1 LGLLDFLPFYSLA
14 FFALVTTPL
23 GLIRSRRSQTSLGP
37 FVGLFGLA
45 VALGSAVWLGFR
57 AVQSP
62 MSNPPP
68 AISTDLFTLFFTGVL
83 ISVSIFVGVASLTF
97 MKGDQNEAPYFG
109 LLLLST
115 LGMIVLAASLDLIL
129 LYVGWE
135 LMSIPTYALTA
146 FRKKDPNSNE
156 AAMKFFV
163 LSALSSALI
172 VYAISLVFGVTG
184 STNLVT
190 IASQLGSI
198 GPDTRAFGVLAIV
211 LFIVGFGV
219 KMAVVPFH
227 MWIPDAF
234 EGAPTT
240 IAAFLAAGAK
250 MASFAAAFRVF
261 LIGMSLFH
269 VDWYSTFALVAVATM
284 TLGNVAALM
293 QKSFTRLLAY
303 SSIAQAGYIII
314 ALAAPVT
321 SSGAPLGL
329 TGGLF
334 HVLNYSILKTAAFI
348 AAAAVATHLPINNL
362 DSFNGLSRRMPQT
375 SFNIAI
381 LFLGLAGVPP
391 LSGFFSK
398 AMLFTGAVGSPSGW
412 GGYLAIAALI
422 NSGFSMGYYGW
433 LIKRMYFDEP
443 SELTRL
449 SEPRGYLVVLWAA
462 SILTIVIGI
471 YPQPWINLS
480 QSAAN
485 ALMRNV
491 PVPAP

>member
-1 LGLLDFLPFYSLA
+1 MGLIDFLPFYSLA
-14 FFALVTTPL
+14 FFALITTPL
-23 GLIRSRRSQTSLGP
+23 GMLRTRNARVRLGP
-37 FVGLFGLA
+37 VAGLLGLA
-45 VALGSAVWLGFR
+45 IALGSAVWLGFR
-57 AVQSP
+57 STSVST
-62 MSNPPP
+62 SNPPP
-68 AISTDLFTLFFTGVL
+68 VISTDLFTYFFTGVL
-83 ISVSIFVGVASLTF
+83 VAVAIFVGVASLTF

-115 LGMIVLAASLDLIL
+115 LGMVVLAASLDLIL

-135 LMSIPTYALTA
+135 LMSVPTYALTA

-172 VYAISLVFGVTG
+172 VYAISLVFGITG
-184 STNLVT
+184 STNIVT
-190 IASQLGSI
+190 IALRLGSI
-198 GPDTRAFGVLAIV
+198 GADTRAFGVLAIV

-240 IAAFLAAGAK
+240 IGAFLAAGAK

-269 VDWYSTFALVAVATM
+269 VDWYSTFAIVAVATM

-321 SSGAPLGL
+321 SSGIPLGL

-334 HVLNYSILKTAAFI
+334 YVLNYSILKTAAFI
-348 AAAAVATHLPINNL
+348 AAAAVATHLSVTNL

-375 SFNIAI
+375 SLNIAI

-391 LSGFFSK
+391 LSGFFGK
-398 AMLFTGAVGSPSGW
+398 AILFAGALGSPYGW

-443 SELTRL
+443 ADGTRL
-449 SEPRGYLVVLWAA
+449 SEPRAYLAVLWTA
-462 SILTIVIGI
+462 SILTIIIGL

-480 QSAAN
+480 QGAAS
-485 ALMRNV
+485 ALMRNIPA
-491 PVPAP
+491 PVP

>member
-1 LGLLDFLPFYSLA
+1 MPFFSLA
-14 FFALVTTPL
+14 VFGLVATPL
-23 GLIRSRRSQTSLGP
+23 GLVRSRRIQVGLGP
-37 FVGLFGLA
+37 TLGLIGLLIG
-45 VALGSAVWLGFR
+45 LGSAIWLGFR
-57 AVQSP
+57 AIQTP
-62 MSNPPP
+62 MSTPPP
-68 AISTDLFTLFFTGVL
+68 VISTDLFTYFFTGVL

-115 LGMIVLAASLDLIL
+115 LGMVVLAASLDLIL

-190 IASQLGSI
+190 IASSLGSI

-234 EGAPTT
+234 EGAPIT
-240 IAAFLAAGAK
+240 IAALLAAGAK

-261 LIGMSLFH
+261 LVGMSLFH
-269 VDWYSTFALVAVATM
+269 VDWYSTFAIVAVVTM
-284 TLGNVAALM
+284 TWGNVAALM

-314 ALAAPVT
+314 ALAAPTT

-348 AAAAVATHLPINNL
+348 AAAAVATHLPINSM
-362 DSFNGLSRRMPQT
+362 DSFNGLSHRMPQT

-398 AMLFTGAVGSPSGW
+398 AILFTGAIGSPFSW
-412 GGYLAIAALI
+412 GGYLAVAALI

-433 LIKRMYFDEP
+433 IIKRMYFDEP
-443 SELTRL
+443 SETSRL
-449 SEPRGYLVVLWAA
+449 QEPRGYLTILWVATA
-462 SILTIVIGI
+462 LTIVIGL
-471 YPQPWINLS
+471 YPQPWIDLS
-480 QSAAN
+480 QGAAS

-491 PVPAP
+491 PVPSP

>member
-1 LGLLDFLPFYSLA
+1 MDYLPFYSLA
-14 FFALVTTPL
+14 FFALITTPL
-23 GLIRSRRSQTSLGP
+23 GMMRMRSGRVSPGAITGLLGLV
-37 FVGLFGLA
+37 VGLGA
-45 VALGSAVWLGFR
+45 AVWLGFR
-57 AVQSP
+57 STMFP

-68 AISTDLFTLFFTGVL
+68 VISTDLFTYFFTGVL
-83 ISVSIFVGVASLTF
+83 IAVAIFVGVASLTF
-97 MKGDQNEAPYFG
+97 MKGDQNEAAYFG

-115 LGMIVLAASLDLIL
+115 LGMVVLAASLDLIL

-135 LMSIPTYALTA
+135 LMSVPTYALTA

-172 VYAISLVFGVTG
+172 VYAISLVFGITG

-190 IASQLGSI
+190 IASRLATI
-198 GPDTRAFGVLAIV
+198 GPDTRAFGVLSIV

-240 IAAFLAAGAK
+240 IGAFLAAGAK

-269 VDWYSTFALVAVATM
+269 VDWYSTFAIVAVATM

-321 SSGAPLGL
+321 SSGNPLGL

-334 HVLNYSILKTAAFI
+334 YVLNYSILKTAAFI
-348 AAAAVATHLPINNL
+348 AAAAVATHLPVTSL
-362 DSFNGLSRRMPQT
+362 DSFNGLGRRMPQT
-375 SFNIAI
+375 SFNIAV

-391 LSGFFSK
+391 LSGFFGK
-398 AMLFTGAVGSPSGW
+398 AILFTGAVGSPYSW

-433 LIKRMYFDEP
+433 LIKRMYFDDP
-443 SELTRL
+443 SEATRL
-449 SEPRGYLVVLWAA
+449 PEPRGYLVVLWAA
-462 SILTIVIGI
+462 TILTIVIGL

-480 QSAAN
+480 QGAAN
-485 ALMRNV
+485 TLLRNV

>member
-1 LGLLDFLPFYSLA
+1 VSLLDFLPFYSLA
-14 FFALVTTPL
+14 IFGLAATPL
-23 GLIRSRRSQTSLGP
+23 GLIRAGKMKIGP
-37 FVGLFGLA
+37 GPVVGLTGLL
-45 VALGSAVWLGFR
+45 VGLGSAVWLGFR
-57 AVQSP
+57 ASTPP

-68 AISTDLFTLFFTGVL
+68 VISTDLFTYFFTGVL
-83 ISVSIFVGVASLTF
+83 VTVSLLVGIASLTF
-97 MKGDQNEAPYFG
+97 MKGEENEAPYFG
-109 LLLLST
+109 LLVLST
-115 LGMIVLAASLDLIL
+115 LGMVVIAASLDLIL

-135 LMSIPTYALTA
+135 LMSIPTYALTG

-190 IASQLGSI
+190 IASSLGTI
-198 GPDTRAFGVLAIV
+198 GSGTKPFAVLAIV

-234 EGAPTT
+234 EGAPAT
-240 IAAFLAAGAK
+240 IAGLLAAGAK
-250 MASFAAAFRVF
+250 MAAFAAAFRVF
-261 LIGMSLFH
+261 LIGMSLFK
-269 VDWYSTFALVAVATM
+269 VDWYSTFAIIAVVTM

-303 SSIAQAGYIII
+303 SSIAQAGYIMI
-314 ALAAPVT
+314 ALATPTTT
-321 SSGAPLGL
+321 SGVPLGL
-329 TGGLF
+329 AGGLF

-348 AAAAVATHLPINNL
+348 GAAAVATHLPITSL

-375 SFNIAI
+375 SFNIAV

-398 AMLFTGAVGSPSGW
+398 AILFTGAVYSPFSW
-412 GGYLAIAALI
+412 GGYLAVAALI

-443 SELTRL
+443 SDASKLPE
-449 SEPRGYLVVLWAA
+449 SRGYLSVLWVATA
-462 SILTIVIGI
+462 LTLIIGL
-471 YPQPWINLS
+471 YPQPWIQLS
-480 QSAAN
+480 QNAAA
-485 ALMRNV
+485 ALLRNV
-491 PVPAP
+491 PVI

>member
-1 LGLLDFLPFYSLA
+1 MSLIDFAPFFSLA
-14 FFALVTTPL
+14 V
-23 GLIRSRRSQTSLGP
+23 
-37 FVGLFGLA
+37 FGLA
-45 VALGSAVWLGFR
+45 VTPAGLFRAQKMRIGLAPILGLAGLGVALGTAVWLGFR
-57 AVQSP
+57 ATTTVTS
-62 MSNPPP
+62 PPP
-68 AISTDLFTLFFTGVL
+68 VISTDLFTYFFTGVL
-83 ISVSIFVGVASLTF
+83 VTVAIFVGIASLTF
-97 MKGDQNEAPYFG
+97 MKGDRNKAPYFG

-146 FRKKDPNSNE
+146 IRKKDPNSNE

-190 IASQLGSI
+190 IASSLSTI
-198 GPDTRAFGVLAIV
+198 GTDTRAFGVLAIV

-240 IAAFLAAGAK
+240 IGAFLAAGAK
-250 MASFAAAFRVF
+250 MAAFAAAFRVF
-261 LIGMSLFH
+261 IIGMSLFH
-269 VDWYSTFALVAVATM
+269 VDWYSTFAIVAVVTM

-303 SSIAQAGYIII
+303 SSIAQAGYILI
-314 ALAAPVT
+314 ALATPTNTAGVPV
-321 SSGAPLGL
+321 GL
-329 TGGLF
+329 SGGLF

-348 AAAAVATHLPINNL
+348 AAAAVATRLPINTL

-375 SFNIAI
+375 SLNIAI

-398 AMLFTGAVGSPSGW
+398 AILFTGALYSPFSW

-443 SELTRL
+443 SETSRL
-449 SEPRGYLVVLWAA
+449 PEPRGYMTVLWIA
-462 SILTIVIGI
+462 SALTLIIGI
-471 YPQPWINLS
+471 YPQPWIQLS
-480 QSAAN
+480 QGAAA

-491 PVPAP
+491 PVPTG

>member
-1 LGLLDFLPFYSLA
+1 MGLLDFLPFFSLA
-14 FFALVTTPL
+14 IFGLAVTPL
-23 GLIRSRRSQTSLGP
+23 GLVKSRRIQVGLGP
-37 FVGLFGLA
+37 TIGLLGLA
-45 VALGSAVWLGFR
+45 IGLGSAVWLGFR
-57 AVQSP
+57 TVQTTVTS
-62 MSNPPP
+62 PPP
-68 AISTDLFTLFFTGVL
+68 VISTDLFTYFFTGVL
-83 ISVSIFVGVASLTF
+83 VTVAIFVGIASLTF
-97 MKGDQNEAPYFG
+97 MKGDRNEAPYFG

-190 IASQLGSI
+190 IASSLSTI
-198 GPDTRAFGVLAIV
+198 GTDTRAFGVLAIV

-240 IAAFLAAGAK
+240 IAALLAAGAT

-261 LIGMSLFH
+261 LVGMSLFH
-269 VDWYSTFALVAVATM
+269 VDWYSTFAIVAVVTM

-303 SSIAQAGYIII
+303 SSIAQAGYILI

-321 SSGAPLGL
+321 SSGIPLGL

-334 HVLNYSILKTAAFI
+334 YV
-348 AAAAVATHLPINNL
+348 
-362 DSFNGLSRRMPQT
+362 
-375 SFNIAI
+375 
-381 LFLGLAGVPP
+381 
-391 LSGFFSK
+391 
-398 AMLFTGAVGSPSGW
+398 
-412 GGYLAIAALI
+412 
-422 NSGFSMGYYGW
+422 
-433 LIKRMYFDEP
+433 
-443 SELTRL
+443 
-449 SEPRGYLVVLWAA
+449 
-462 SILTIVIGI
+462 
-471 YPQPWINLS
+471 
-480 QSAAN
+480 
-485 ALMRNV
+485 
-491 PVPAP
+491 